1 MYSVHTSSGGEKC
14 LWSVD
19 FFIYIFFP
27 VTLPGDNIIMVL
39 VVVLGLSG
47 SCASLCSS
55 PYALYT

>member
-1 MYSVHTSSGGEKC
+1 MGGKSAYGQ
-14 LWSVD
+14 WI

>member
-1 MYSVHTSSGGEKC
+1 MYSVHTSSGKDE
-14 LWSVD
+14 V
-19 FFIYIFFP
+19 FFFFFFFFFFP
-27 VTLPGDNIIMVL
+27 ISLPGDDVMVL